1 MLSVVMLSV
10 IAQLFSAKCK
20 ENATPD
26 TTTLSRPTFI
36 TVTMLQVAMQGA
48 AFRIDMLCRG
58 AVVAVVVV
66 AAVAAVVVADN
77 VSALRQRKER
87 KASQKMTN
95 FYEKKFCEVPKS
107 KNTCSK

>member
-1 MLSVVMLSV
+1 MLSV

-36 TVTMLQVAMQGA
+36 TVTMLHVAMLSA
-48 AFRIDMLCRG
+48 AFRMLCRG
-58 AVVAVVVV
+58 AVVAVV
-66 AAVAAVVVADN
+66 VAAVVVADN